1 MNILRNT
8 LTFTVGFQALYT
20 LELYTSVGVPVGWP
34 WHYVKITRA
43 SESKTA
49 SCMIFSSK
57 VLIQSSMIVTY
68 MGTITQFFLCVIGM
82 YLKTAD
88 DLAKTLILTFWE
100 NIYMKSLKLYM
111 VTTSKKL
118 PIFIPV
124 LVTLIKFQGHSGI
137 GKLKLKTVS
146 FSISY

>member
-1 MNILRNT
+1 MMNILRNT

-88 DLAKTLILTFWE
+88 DLAKTYWLSE
-100 NIYMKSLKLYM
+100 R
-111 VTTSKKL
+111 
-118 PIFIPV
+118 IFIWNLWNFTWWQLLKSFPF
-124 LVTLIKFQGHSGI
+124 LYQFWWPWSNFKVTV
-137 GKLKLKTVS
+137 VS
-146 FSISY
+146 ES